1 MSENA
6 IEREIFIRAG
16 IDRVWSLVSKT
27 GFWVGEQVHFDVEAS
42 EGETVV
48 IDTDKYGSYPVLVTR
63 LDAPRYAAYR
73 WASAFPGESPTDSNS
88 TLVEFTLSEREDG
101 VLLQFRES
109 GFAGITGGI
118 KKYEDNVEGWTHQLA
133 ALQSVAEGAPVT

>member
-1 MSENA
+1 MSKDA
-6 IEREIFIRAG
+6 IEREIFIKAG
-16 IDRVWSLVSKT
+16 IDHVWSLVSKT
-27 GFWVGEQVHFDVEAS
+27 GFWVGEVVHFDNTAG

-48 IDTDKYGSYPVLVTR
+48 IETDKYGSYPVLVSR

-73 WASAFPGESPTDSNS
+73 WASAFPGEPPTDSNS

-109 GFAGITGGI
+109 GFASVTGGI
-118 KKYEDNVEGWTHQLA
+118 KKYEDNVEGWTFQLP
-133 ALQSVAEGAPVT
+133 ALQTVAEGTPVT